1 MTDQSVDLKHVID
14 ASVGA
19 NKPKFSDID
28 PNRIAALIAGQPGVD
43 GPVEVS
49 DVGGGGAGAGAS
61 SGIVVFRAKCANW
74 DRWFVLRYAP
84 VNNDNRIFFEYD
96 VAGQFELQRRLHAAG
111 LPVSNG
117 RWIDPDG
124 SILGLPGYIMDHV
137 KGVVADGSAFT
148 GGLIAEAD
156 DDRRARLAD
165 RIYGAMNRIH
175 STDWQA
181 LGLQSCTRDG
191 GGETPVARYLNWFW
205 KTAEWVDPPELQRL
219 DAIRRRLIAEAP
231 PHHPDDLSLVH
242 GDPGLGN
249 YMFRDDEVVCILD
262 WELSGILHPD
272 MDVAM
277 QCSLND
283 FFRAAAP
290 PDIAKKIPS
299 QQDWIAG
306 YERATG
312 RRLEHFDYYRW
323 LVTLPSLIVSLSMNR
338 NMPEEMQ
345 TGHRQ
350 MLEPLWAAAEAG

>member
-1 MTDQSVDLKHVID
+1 MTEQSVDLKRVID

-28 PNRIAALIAGQPGVD
+28 PSRIAALISGQPD
-43 GPVEVS
+43 VEGAVTVS
-49 DVGGGGAGAGAS
+49 DISGGGASAGAS
-61 SGIVVFRAKCANW
+61 SGIVVFRAKHSGTEA
-74 DRWFVLRYAP
+74 RFVLRYAP
-84 VNNDNRIFFEYD
+84 LSNDHRIFYEYD
-96 VAGQFELQRRLHAAG
+96 VTGQFELQRRLHAAG

-124 SILGLPGYIMDHV
+124 GTLGLPGYIMDHV
-137 KGVVADGSAFT
+137 EGVVADGSAFT

-156 DDRRARLAD
+156 APRRARLID
-165 RIYGAMNRIH
+165 RIYGAMDRIH
-175 STDWQA
+175 SVDWQA
-181 LGLQSCTRDG
+181 LGLHSCTRNG

-205 KTAEWVDPPELQRL
+205 KTAEWVNPPDLARL
-219 DAIRRRLIAEAP
+219 DTIRRRLIADAP
-231 PHHPDDLSLVH
+231 THHPDDLSLVH

-249 YMFRDDEVVCILD
+249 YMFRNDEVVCILD

-290 PDIAKKIPS
+290 PDIAEKIPS

-306 YERATG
+306 YERVTG
-312 RRLEHFDYYRW
+312 RRLKQFDYYRK
-323 LVTLPSLIVSLSMNR
+323 LVALPSLIVSLSMNR
-338 NMPEEMQ
+338 NMPPDMQ
-345 TGHRQ
+345 AGHRQ
-350 MLEPLWAAAEAG
+350 MLEPLWAAAEAN